1 MMQNRGKWVISVIVR
16 NVLLFAGSIFLLC
29 TLLAL
34 IPDRYAPGFT
44 ERVADY
50 IVMAF
55 TFDFGISIG
64 TGFPV
69 VVEVFARAYNTFIL
83 LFLTNLFVLAV
94 AVPTGI
100 LGALYPQNL
109 FQRALVTI
117 IYGLSTI
124 PVLLWATILT
134 LAIFLG
140 LNQVLMLSDYES
152 ADWAGKVMIIAPLV
166 FALSIGDGMLY
177 DIYRTVRDQ
186 IANLQSEPW
195 MKSLR
200 SRGRSV
206 KGHLS
211 RGLVEP
217 LVTVLSSKLTYLIS
231 GTIVVEYIFNWP
243 GLGMLIWDAIADD
256 SNKDYPVI
264 IASVMI
270 LIVLVIGSNIAKETT
285 HYLMNPQYRDE
296 DIVA

>member
-1 MMQNRGKWVISVIVR
+1 MQNRGKWVISVIVR

-55 TFDFGISIG
+55 TFDFGISIE

-69 VVEVFARAYNTFIL
+69 VVEVFARVYNTFLL
-83 LFLTNLFVLAV
+83 LFLTILFVLAV

-152 ADWAGKVMIIAPLV
+152 ADWAGKVMIIAPPV